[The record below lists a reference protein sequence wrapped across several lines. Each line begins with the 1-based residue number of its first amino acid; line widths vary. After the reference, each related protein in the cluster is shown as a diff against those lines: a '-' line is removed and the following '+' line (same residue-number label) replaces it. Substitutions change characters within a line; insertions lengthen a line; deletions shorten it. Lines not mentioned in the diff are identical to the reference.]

1 MKLTADQEER
11 ARRLH
16 RQALVWDSHCDTLID
31 IAAGSRTLGEKGSRG
46 HLDLPRLQQG
56 GVKVQIFAIYIDA
69 PPYLR
74 RTLEFISAFYRELEE
89 NRGKLTLATSMAK
102 IEEAAAQG
110 EVAALLSIEGGE
122 ALEGGPAILPCLY
135 RLGVRALGLTWNNRN
150 QLADGIAE
158 ARTGGGLT
166 SLGLETVAAMNRL
179 GMVVDVSHLSP
190 AGFWD
195 VMEHSRHPVIA
206 SHSNARGLHDH
217 PRNLDDE
224 QIKALAARGGVI
236 GINFAPQ
243 FLGPGAR
250 LETVLDHIDYIAR
263 LAGCDCIGLGSDYDG
278 IAATPGGLEDVSR
291 LPNITRGLVARG
303 YSDSDILKI
312 LGGNFARVFS
322 QVIG

>member
-1 MKLTADQEER
+1 
-11 ARRLH
+11 
-16 RQALVWDSHCDTLID
+16 
-31 IAAGSRTLGEKGSRG
+31 
-46 HLDLPRLQQG
+46 
-56 GVKVQIFAIYIDA
+56 
-69 PPYLR
+69 
-74 RTLEFISAFYRELEE
+74 
-89 NRGKLTLATSMAK
+89 
-102 IEEAAAQG
+102 
-110 EVAALLSIEGGE
+110 
-122 ALEGGPAILPCLY
+122 
-135 RLGVRALGLTWNNRN
+135 
-150 QLADGIAE
+150 
-158 ARTGGGLT
+158 GLT

-195 VMEHSRHPVIA
+195 VLEHSRHPVIA